1 MKIPAESSSHPAEPS
16 SDSAESSLDPAE
28 IEILSDSVAL
38 ELHSH
43 AASQRSAVLR
53 AIAGDL
59 GVDAYGVQRDDA
71 FEFLR
76 GRGID
81 AVVGRR
87 VDAIV
92 ELLDAANLDSQLQ
105 LDRVDSTQRLEADT
119 LVFLCTMVGR
129 FEASFQEA
137 G

>member
-1 MKIPAESSSHPAEPS
+1 MKIPAEPSSHPAE
-16 SDSAESSLDPAE
+16 SSLDSAE

-53 AIAGDL
+53 AIAW
-59 GVDAYGVQRDDA
+59 VDAYGVQRDDA

-76 GRGID
+76 GRGIA

-87 VDAIV
+87 VDAIA
-92 ELLDAANLDSQLQ
+92 ELLDVANLDSQLQ

>member
-1 MKIPAESSSHPAEPS
+1 MKIPAEPSSHPAES
-16 SDSAESSLDPAE
+16 SSDPAE

-43 AASQRSAVLR
+43 AASQRSAVLH
-53 AIAGDL
+53 ATA

-129 FEASFQEA
+129 FEASFPEA

>member
-1 MKIPAESSSHPAEPS
+1 MKIPAEPSSHPAE
-16 SDSAESSLDPAE
+16 SSLDSAE

-53 AIAGDL
+53 AIAW
-59 GVDAYGVQRDDA
+59 VDAYGVQRDDA

>member
-1 MKIPAESSSHPAEPS
+1 MKIPAEPSSHPAES
-16 SDSAESSLDPAE
+16 SSDPAE

-53 AIAGDL
+53 AIAW
-59 GVDAYGVQRDDA
+59 VDAYGVQRDDA

-129 FEASFQEA
+129 FEASFLEA